1 MAYIIFI
8 ALLILIW
15 YFNESLYN
23 FFFNNKK
30 IIKPISVVCC
40 IIGGLMFFPFL
51 YIEDSSPTWLVAGLV
66 LFMIGAIPLVMYWKI
81 EEEEGE

>member
-30 IIKPISVVCC
+30 IIKPFSVVCC

-51 YIEDSSPTWLVAGLV
+51 YIKDTSPTWLVAGLV
-66 LFMIGAIPLVMYWKI
+66 LFMIGVIPLIMYWKI